1 MYQAQGDILPFVHL
15 LYYIFNTSCT
25 DKLKRKGT
33 PMRRL
38 QAWQVLCVIF
48 AAFWLIF
55 AVVLIAFSQFP
66 FYVISIALTTI
77 FALSVLIIALAW
89 AYTHDY

>member
-1 MYQAQGDILPFVHL
+1 
-15 LYYIFNTSCT
+15 
-25 DKLKRKGT
+25 
-33 PMRRL
+33 MRRM

-55 AVVLIAFSQFP
+55 AVVLIVFSQFP

-77 FALSVLIIALAW
+77 LVLSVLIIALAW
-89 AYTHDY
+89 AYQNNV

>member
-1 MYQAQGDILPFVHL
+1 MIDGEEGI
-15 LYYIFNTSCT
+15 S
-25 DKLKRKGT
+25 
-33 PMRRL
+33 MRRV

-55 AVVLIAFSQFP
+55 AVVLIVFSQFP

-77 FALSVLIIALAW
+77 LVLSALIIALAW
-89 AYTHDY
+89 AYQNNV